1 MPTYLTDRLLL
12 STTLLGLSDF
22 FILEAT
28 ATDIPKMVT
37 TDVTAGMN
45 QVSIL
50 LTHRDKMYLQVDLTL
65 LFELSSCTD
74 SYASRWYHLR

>member
-1 MPTYLTDRLLL
+1 MLL
-12 STTLLGLSDF
+12 
-22 FILEAT
+22 AT

-50 LTHRDKMYLQVDLTL
+50 LTHRDVCPSQVDLTL
-65 LFELSSCTD
+65 LFELPSCTG